1 MKLKFHLSVY
11 FVSLRPLSCVASDY
25 SSGSVVWNGLL
36 RPLRPLREIK
46 IRTIV
51 FHAKN
56 AESAKFL
63 FTFLFNAGAEGVA
76 NFVTTR
82 VRREFIHP
90 LPLRGTP
97 PCLRGRVSYNRIS
110 PRQPIVPLRQVGRAK
125 RRGWMFL
132 AFPFN
137 KPPSNVGNV
146 VRSTNFSICGIKVLV
161 TVTKCFKTRG

>member
-1 MKLKFHLSVY
+1 M
-11 FVSLRPLSCVASDY
+11 
-25 SSGSVVWNGLL
+25 
-36 RPLRPLREIK
+36 RPLREIK

-90 LPLRGTP
+90 LPPYGVLP
-97 PCLRGRVSYNRIS
+97 PVSGGEPVTTEYHRASRLS
-110 PRQPIVPLRQVGRAK
+110 P
-125 RRGWMFL
+125 
-132 AFPFN
+132 
-137 KPPSNVGNV
+137 
-146 VRSTNFSICGIKVLV
+146 
-161 TVTKCFKTRG
+161 